1 MGRHSVKKSTV
12 QLFIDDVIKPNS
24 ETVKKMALSAALLPA
39 LAVTGTASL
48 PQEDAP
54 VVTYEEPSTEDTAIT
69 QDSFTVSEGT
79 GSKDV
84 LGSMSASF
92 DGVSAKKAPEEKKEE
107 DESPKSGAES
117 SEESSG
123 AGTYD
128 AESVYS
134 PIKRSISYKE
144 CNTSSSIESGL
155 TAPAVNVYRAVC
167 AEFPGVASA
176 YGGRRVDPGS
186 DHNSGNAIDVMVR
199 GNAGDDMMEFLLE
212 NRSELRIKYLI
223 WEQKIYGPW
232 TGWKGRPME
241 DRGGDTANHF
251 DHVHISVK

>member
-1 MGRHSVKKSTV
+1 MGRHSVKKSAV

-24 ETVKKMALSAALLPA
+24 EAVKKMALSAALLPA

-48 PQEDAP
+48 PQEDTP
-54 VVTYEEPSTEDTAIT
+54 VVTYEEHSAEDVAIP
-69 QDSFTVSEGT
+69 QNSFTVSEST
-79 GSKDV
+79 GSENV
-84 LGSMSASF
+84 LDSMSASF

-107 DESPKSGAES
+107 DKFPESDAEKRADAS
-117 SEESSG
+117 S

-134 PIKRSISYKE
+134 PIKRAISYKE

-186 DHNSGNAIDVMVR
+186 DHNSGNAVDVMVR
-199 GNAGDDMMEFLLE
+199 GKDGDDMMEFLLE

-232 TGWKGRPME
+232 TDWKGRPME